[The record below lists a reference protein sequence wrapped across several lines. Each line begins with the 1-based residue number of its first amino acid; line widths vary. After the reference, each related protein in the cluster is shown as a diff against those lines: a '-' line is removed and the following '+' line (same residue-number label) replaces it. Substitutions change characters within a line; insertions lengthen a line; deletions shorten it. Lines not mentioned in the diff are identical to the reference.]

1 MRCANLQKANLLEAN
16 LQEANLRGANLQG
29 ANLGIFLEMKIKGLT
44 APQVKQA
51 RNWKLAFYDD
61 DFLKELDLPLDHNE
75 TLKKK
80 LAELEKKE
88 KEAIT
93 KK

>member
-1 MRCANLQKANLLEAN
+1 MESEGKEGEKANLIEAN
-16 LQEANLRGANLQG
+16 LQEANLGTDLTF
-29 ANLGIFLEMKIKGLT
+29 GIIRDLT

-51 RNWKLAFYDD
+51 RNWELAFYDD
-61 DFLKELDLPLDHNE
+61 DFLKKLDLPPDHNK

-88 KEAIT
+88 KEATT